1 MAQIMFETCN
11 VPAIYTVLHTA
22 LTPFAYVRTT
32 DIVMDLATVRD
43 YAKLKIE
50 EDKNKDLGLK
60 SSNHNRKRAPATLL
74 P

>member
-11 VPAIYTVLHTA
+11 VPVIYMVLQTVL
-22 LTPFAYVRTT
+22 TPYAYVRATG
-32 DIVMDLATVRD
+32 IVMDLATVRV
-43 YAKLKIE
+43 YATLKIE
-50 EDKNKDLGLK
+50 DDKNKDLGLK